1 MAANSIKKA
10 LEESQLKIA
19 EYGVAEAKARKE
31 KAEVELE
38 TARIQQE
45 YFRQMAE
52 KEAAMA
58 ERMKK
63 GAHRS

>member
-1 MAANSIKKA
+1 MASKSITKM

-38 TARIQQE
+38 TAKLNQE
-45 YFRQMAE
+45 CLRADM
-52 KEAAMA
+52 
-58 ERMKK
+58 ERDEILKAKSK
-63 GAHRS
+63 GGHWS